1 MQFQPLSRQHS
12 HQFNQG
18 NPLAQK
24 KILYAT
30 LLTGSMMVLEI
41 WGGWVFNSMA
51 LLADGWHMSSHMLAL
66 GLAYVAYRAA
76 KHYADDPRFNFGTWK
91 IEILAAYSSAI
102 ILLLVAASMVFQ
114 SIERLLNPVAIHYQ
128 EAIPIAIAGLL
139 VNLIC
144 AWLLK
149 DEHDHHGHSHSHGHH
164 GHSHGHH
171 SHNHYGH
178 DHQHHG
184 HPHSHSHHDHE
195 HAHTGVDL
203 NQKAAFLHVVADAV
217 TSVLAILALFAGKYF
232 GWTFLDAALGIVG
245 AILVAKW
252 SFGLIRDSG
261 KTLIDAEMDHPL
273 VDEIKQSLE
282 HNEHV
287 IKLTDLHVWQ
297 VAQDKFAC
305 IIVLES
311 DDKSLTPDAVRSLLA
326 QHARLVHISV
336 EINAPAQFKVVS
348 RGAQMTLSR
357 Q

>member
-30 LLTGSMMVLEI
+30 LLTGGMMVLEI

-114 SIERLLNPVAIHYQ
+114 SVERLLNPVLIHYQ

-139 VNLIC
+139 INLIC

-149 DEHDHHGHSHSHGHH
+149 DEHDHHGHSHGHSHSHH
-164 GHSHGHH
+164 GHSHHEH
-171 SHNHYGH
+171 QHDEHH
-178 DHQHHG
+178 DHHHG
-184 HPHSHSHHDHE
+184 H
-195 HAHTGVDL
+195 VDL

-252 SFGLIRDSG
+252 SFGLIRESS
-261 KTLIDAEMDHPL
+261 KTLIDAEMDQPI
-273 VDEIKQSLE
+273 VEQIKHSIVQGDLPT
-282 HNEHV
+282 
-287 IKLTDLHVWQ
+287 KLTDLHVWQ
-297 VAQDKFAC
+297 VAQGKFAC
-305 IIVLES
+305 IIALES
-311 DDKSLTPDAVRSLLA
+311 ADQSLTADIVRSRLA
-326 QHARLVHISV
+326 QYHNVVHVSV
-336 EINAPAQFKVVS
+336 EINAPATFKVVS
-348 RGAQMTLSR
+348 RGAQPSLLQR
-357 Q
+357 